1 VEEQGSEAAAATAVV
16 RDIIITGTKRR
27 TPEPPPFVF
36 RADKP
41 FLFVL
46 RDHRTKMILFIGRY
60 TGPASAD

>member
-1 VEEQGSEAAAATAVV
+1 VDERGSETAAETAVV
-16 RDIIITGTKRR
+16 MDTIISGAKRR
-27 TPEPPPFVF
+27 APEPPPFAF

-46 RDHRTKMILFIGRY
+46 RDHWTKMIPFTGRY